1 MMIHTATQRI
11 ALGFGVLRHVESHL
25 TVLIGVLVHDTC
37 RAHLTRLFGVW
48 IHVSIPF
55 RVQMHAVSHL
65 TSPFGASPPRTPRVI
80 LCLRRRV
87 KTTKTLYT

>member
-11 ALGFGVLRHVESHL
+11 ALGFGVLRHVGSHL
-25 TVLIGVLVHDTC
+25 TVPIGVLIHVGT
-37 RAHLTRLFGVW
+37 HLTPPFGVW
-48 IHVSIPF
+48 IHVSTPF

-65 TSPFGASPPRTPRVI
+65 TSLFGASPPWTPRVI

-87 KTTKTLYT
+87 KTTTNIV